1 MNTAKCSLTR
11 RMFLATAA
19 GSGAMILL
27 AACGGAAAPSPSASG
42 PASPGVSAKP
52 ASGAAASAKPVASA
66 AGSAKPVASGAA
78 STLKLVSTSLA
89 GTQTPLWIAEN
100 MKLWDKLGLS
110 VDRQRVENALATKML
125 ATKEVDAIVQSPTA
139 VITGNLNGGLDLIY
153 VAALFNY
160 SQFSFQAPASINTGA
175 DVKGKSIGTD
185 KPGTT
190 VDFQTKAM
198 LKKLGLQPNDVMLTP
213 LETTQGIFTA
223 LIKHAINVATIS
235 IPQTFQAEAQGFHAI
250 SNTYDVPY
258 QNIGIVVSKA
268 RLAELTP
275 ALIPLLQGLRQAIQA
290 FNTMPDLA
298 KKLLGQNT
306 EESDATILQKSY
318 DFYTKDTHFQQDLQ
332 PTIPGMQNIIDFLAG
347 TIVPAAKNT
356 TPQQFIDMSVL
367 QKLPKS

>member
-1 MNTAKCSLTR
+1 MNTSSRFLTR
-11 RMFLATAA
+11 RLFLRAATN
-19 GSGAMILL
+19 SGVMILL
-27 AACGGAAAPSPSASG
+27 AACGGTATPSPAASG
-42 PASPGVSAKP
+42 PATAISAKP
-52 ASGAAASAKPVASA
+52 SSGSATSAQPAASAASNAKPGASA
-66 AGSAKPVASGAA
+66 GTGQL
-78 STLKLVSTSLA
+78 TLVSTSQA

-100 MKLWDKLGLS
+100 LKLWDKLGLT
-110 VDRQRVENALATKML
+110 VRRQQVENALATKML
-125 ATKEVDAIVQSPTA
+125 ATREVDAIVQSPTA
-139 VITGNLNGGLDLIY
+139 VITGNLNGGLDLVY

-160 SQFSFQAPASINTGA
+160 SQFSLQAPASVRTAA
-175 DVKGKSIGTD
+175 DVKGKSVGTD

-198 LKKLGLQPNDVMLTP
+198 LKKLNIQPNEVTLQP
-213 LETTQGIFTA
+213 LESSQGIFAA
-223 LIKHAINVATIS
+223 LIAHQIDVATIS

-258 QNIGIVVSKA
+258 QNIGIVVSRA

-275 ALIPLLQGLRQAIQA
+275 ALIPLLQGLQQAIQA

-298 KKLLGQNT
+298 KKLIGENT
-306 EESDATILQKSY
+306 KESDATVLQRSY

-347 TIVPAAKNT
+347 TILPAAKNT